1 VAETNVTV
9 YTEPDYQGRS
19 QTLKPGA
26 YDASELKEGEDT
38 VSSVRIPDGWTVCLY
53 EDPNFKGRSK
63 LLTSSTDYVG
73 DDFNNITSSLI
84 VADPPATK
92 DFVDVDPKSL
102 RGLTQGFPPRFEEIN
117 VLSFTQ
123 VIEMPEYG

>member
-1 VAETNVTV
+1 VADENVTV
-9 YTEPDYQGRS
+9 YTERGYQGRS

-38 VSSVRIPDGWTVCLY
+38 VSSVRVPDGWTVCLY
-53 EDPNFKGRSK
+53 EDPKFKGRSK

-84 VADPPATK
+84 VADPSATE

-102 RGLTQGFPPRFEEIN
+102 ARLTQGSPPRFERIM
-117 VLSFTQ
+117 VLSFTM
-123 VIEMPEYG
+123 VIDQPQ